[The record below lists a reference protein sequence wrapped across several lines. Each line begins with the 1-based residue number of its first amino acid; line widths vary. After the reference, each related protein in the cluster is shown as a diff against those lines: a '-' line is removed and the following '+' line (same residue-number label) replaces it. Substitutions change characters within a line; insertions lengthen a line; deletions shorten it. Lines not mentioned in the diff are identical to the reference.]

1 MTSDNTLRNDKTDI
15 FEKKSVPL
23 AVLALALPTV
33 LSQIVT
39 IIYNFADTWFV
50 GRTENPDAV
59 AAVSVCM
66 PIYIIIAGL
75 ANLFGIGG
83 SSVISRALG
92 EKNRERAQRAF
103 SFALWTGIAMAA
115 LYSAAIFFCSRSIAP
130 FIGADENSI
139 DYVVDY
145 LFWTVVIGSVPTFL
159 CTLLSHLI
167 RSVGKS
173 RTAAVGMALGAALNI
188 ALDPLFMFV
197 LLPKGYEVV
206 GAAIATTLSNI
217 ISCVFFVIVIV
228 RMKDSIIN
236 LSPKKLKFEKSVC
249 FDVLLTGF
257 PACLSTC
264 LAMASNMVANSLISD
279 FGTDAVAGMGVAKK
293 VNTLAFNIN
302 LGMTQGVLPLIGY
315 NYSAKNHKRMKNVI
329 YFAGSITIALSVA
342 FMLLYRIF
350 SVPVISFF
358 IKESETV
365 KYGSAF
371 LEIIAFAVPLCALT
385 YSMNTVFQGTGKKL
399 SSLVLSVLRKGVLD
413 IPLMYAFRSFSQ
425 SPMGVVWATPV
436 AESISVVVALVMFLT
451 FLKKVSKELF
461 NGEIDAS

>member
-1 MTSDNTLRNDKTDI
+1 MISGNTNSGDKNEI

-50 GRTENPDAV
+50 GRTDNPDAV
-59 AAVSVCM
+59 AAISVCM

-92 EKNRERAQRAF
+92 EKNRERAERAF
-103 SFALWTGIAMAA
+103 SFALWTGIAVSA
-115 LYSAAIFFCSRSIAP
+115 LYSVAIFFCSRSIAP
-130 FIGADENSI
+130 IIGADENSI

-145 LFWTVVIGSVPTFL
+145 LFWTVVLGGVPTFL
-159 CTLLSHLI
+159 CTVLAHLI

-188 ALDPLFMFV
+188 AFDPLFMFV

-206 GAAIATTLSNI
+206 GAAVATMLSNI
-217 ISCVFFVIVIV
+217 ISCIFFMVVII
-228 RMKDSIIN
+228 RMKDGIIN
-236 LSPKKLKFEKSVC
+236 LSPKKLKYEKSVC
-249 FDVLLTGF
+249 FDVLMTGF

-264 LAMASNMVANSLISD
+264 LAMASNMTANSLISGY
-279 FGTDAVAGMGVAKK
+279 GTDAVAGMGVAKK

-315 NYSAKNHKRMKNVI
+315 NYSAKNYRRMKNTI
-329 YFAGSITIALSVA
+329 FFAGGITIVLSIL
-342 FMLLYRIF
+342 FMLLYRAF
-350 SVPVISFF
+350 SEPVISFF
-358 IKESETV
+358 IDERATV
-365 KYGSAF
+365 DYGSAF
-371 LEIIAFAVPLCALT
+371 LEIIAFAVPLCGLT

-413 IPLMYAFRSFSQ
+413 IPLMYTFGRLFQ

-436 AESISVVVALVMFLT
+436 AESISVIVALIMFFV
-451 FLKKVSKELF
+451 FLRKLKADKQT
-461 NGEIDAS
+461 